1 MKIVITEQQYGFLV
15 NEDFAKTLDKDEK
28 IKEIIDYIS
37 QFDNYGDFLKSREY
51 AGIYAYIRNN
61 FKNDPNYNWQKLVEP
76 LREKEK
82 EKKLKEYI
90 DYISQF
96 DNYTDLFN
104 SPNFRNIKNFIEKN
118 YDDDP
123 LYNWEVITS
132 NLKKVPKVPKKPR
145 LDSLEIT
152 TKDLSGSIKRIID
165 YISQFKTLKEFR
177 SSPEYTRIY
186 RFIDKN
192 FRNDE
197 RYNWNTLTS
206 DLERTESRY
215 IPNKSKEGVFSIKDK
230 EGSIK
235 RAIDIIS
242 KYDNVKDL
250 RNDPMYNRM
259 VSFFTNYLQNDPD
272 YNWKKLTSHMLK
284 GVDKEKR
291 LKEIIDYISQFNN
304 YSDLVKSPKY
314 NVYKNFLHVNYR
326 DDPDYNWVKLTGHLR
341 NKKHNTKL
349 DEIIDFMKKFN
360 TLKEFKNSFAYYTIK
375 DYLNSNFK
383 DHPDYNW
390 EKIIEPLKNKK

>member
-1 MKIVITEQQYGFLV
+1 
-15 NEDFAKTLDKDEK
+15 
-28 IKEIIDYIS
+28 
-37 QFDNYGDFLKSREY
+37 
-51 AGIYAYIRNN
+51 
-61 FKNDPNYNWQKLVEP
+61 
-76 LREKEK
+76 
-82 EKKLKEYI
+82 
-90 DYISQF
+90 
-96 DNYTDLFN
+96 
-104 SPNFRNIKNFIEKN
+104 
-118 YDDDP
+118 
-123 LYNWEVITS
+123 
-132 NLKKVPKVPKKPR
+132 
-145 LDSLEIT
+145 
-152 TKDLSGSIKRIID
+152 
-165 YISQFKTLKEFR
+165 
-177 SSPEYTRIY
+177 
-186 RFIDKN
+186 
-192 FRNDE
+192 
-197 RYNWNTLTS
+197 
-206 DLERTESRY
+206 
-215 IPNKSKEGVFSIKDK
+215 
-230 EGSIK
+230 
-235 RAIDIIS
+235 
-242 KYDNVKDL
+242 
-250 RNDPMYNRM
+250 M

-390 EKIIEPLKNKK
+390 EKIIEHLKK